1 MTCVIVA
8 YMNTVRKPVTPL
20 EDRFITKL
28 IDRLELI
35 GGAIALILYGSRAGG
50 FSNEDSDLDI
60 ALVINRPLQP
70 HQLDDIKNEIMEEMG
85 ILGELKI
92 DLFGFTEE
100 EVKHLPIGKEIEG
113 KGVLLWKKDLS
124 LQRAL

>member
-85 ILGELKI
+85 ILGEIKI

-100 EVKHLPIGKEIEG
+100 EVKHLPIGKEIER